1 MKGLEPSTPGATV
14 QCSAIELHPPCFVAR
29 PEGGYADRHAV
40 IALLTSLRHTRSL
53 SHAQE
58 MRQEGIEPP
67 THGLEVL
74 SRAMRKTKTDGG
86 FLDGA

>member
-1 MKGLEPSTPGATV
+1 VTAKKPTG
-14 QCSAIELHPPCFVAR
+14 AR
-29 PEGGYADRHAV
+29 PITFLAS
-40 IALLTSLRHTRSL
+40 IPHTRS
-53 SHAQE
+53 HEPAQE